1 MMVPAMQNLWSHSRQ
16 LVYIKGSILLFS
28 VLINLNKGT
37 IMLTILTLR
46 LKKISREVTAAVAVF
61 RLDTMGKICLNS
73 SNTYV
78 CVCTDFKK
86 KEITIQLLLREN

>member
-46 LKKISREVTAAVAVF
+46 LKKISREVTAAVTVLGWTLWEKF
-61 RLDTMGKICLNS
+61 VLILLIHM
-73 SNTYV
+73 
-78 CVCTDFKK
+78 CVCAQILRRKK
-86 KEITIQLLLREN
+86 

>member
-46 LKKISREVTAAVAVF
+46 WKISREVTAAV
-61 RLDTMGKICLNS
+61 
-73 SNTYV
+73 
-78 CVCTDFKK
+78 
-86 KEITIQLLLREN
+86 

>member
-1 MMVPAMQNLWSHSRQ
+1 MVPAMQNLWSHSRQ

-37 IMLTILTLR
+37 TMLTILTLR
-46 LKKISREVTAAVAVF
+46 LKISREVTAAVTVF
-61 RLDTMGKICLNS
+61 KLDTMGKICLNS

-78 CVCTDFKK
+78 CVCTDFKEK
-86 KEITIQLLLREN
+86 